1 MMKME
6 VEIVSKDRI
15 IPSSPTPSHL
25 RIFKL
30 SLLDQLIPAPF
41 APIILFYDNSDP
53 SYNTPN
59 LTKPCTTTTHLDDDD
74 DDNNEDEAT
83 IMKRLH
89 VLKTSLSETL
99 TGFYPLAGQIK
110 DDLSIDCNDQGAHYV
125 EARVK
130 NSTLRE
136 FLNRPD
142 DLILLLHGFLPCD
155 LTNNNTG
162 ARVTNIQVNVFKC
175 GGMAIGLCISHKI
188 LDGAGLCTFIK
199 AWTATAR
206 LRSSLPRF
214 ALYSRPS
221 SLSSS
226 SSSLAPS
233 DSVTLSSSSDSD
245 DNQTPR
251 AASRIIHPTKP
262 NISAATCL
270 FPTNDELWLRDS
282 SLRMWGSLFINDG
295 KSSCVTRRLVFEG
308 SAIAALKGMV
318 AAVNNNYKV
327 KRPTRVEVVSAF
339 IWQCAMAASKQIHGF
354 IRPSLLTHAVNLRS
368 RITSMLDLDLE
379 YSIGNLLWIAAARCR
394 TPIVTLDDNDAAA
407 DGLQLHGLVEEL
419 RNAVSKIDGDFV
431 NKMRSA
437 GEEEEGKYHMLES
450 LEELRSSLSSESD
463 YYGFS
468 SWCNFGFYEGGDFG
482 WGKPVW
488 VSSVGSTGNSVFLNL
503 IILVDTKSGDGIEAW
518 VTLDQQHM
526 AILQCNPQLRK
537 FVSLDPTPL
546 LLL

>member
-1 MMKME
+1 ME

-206 LRSSLPRF
+206 L
-214 ALYSRPS
+214 
-221 SLSSS
+221 
-226 SSSLAPS
+226 
-233 DSVTLSSSSDSD
+233 
-245 DNQTPR
+245 
-251 AASRIIHPTKP
+251 IIHPTKP

-407 DGLQLHGLVEEL
+407 DGLQLHGLVEVL